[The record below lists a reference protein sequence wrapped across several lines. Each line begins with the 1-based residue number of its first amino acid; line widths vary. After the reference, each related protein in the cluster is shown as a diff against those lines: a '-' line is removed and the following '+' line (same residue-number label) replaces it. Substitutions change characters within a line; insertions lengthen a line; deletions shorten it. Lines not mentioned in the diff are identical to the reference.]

1 LTAPLIDQGIEHIR
15 DLIVSGVLPPGSRLP
30 PEAELAAVLG
40 CSRGTTREA
49 VRSLV
54 MAKVLDVRRGD
65 GTYVTSLE
73 PRLLLEGISFAID
86 LISDE
91 DLLELWELRRL
102 VEPPTI
108 ARAASRIDD
117 LDLER
122 LDKALAEMRAAPDV
136 DQLVTHDAEFHD
148 IAAQAAGNGTLA
160 GLLASVSSRMT
171 RARIWHGVREE
182 GENANTLLQHGEI
195 LAALRAHD
203 PERAQ
208 AAALIHVANS
218 EAWLRRLVTSAPR
231 GRGPARQGEVPRR
244 ATTMR
249 AAKPARRA
257 PSSSKQG

>member
-1 LTAPLIDQGIEHIR
+1 MAAPLIDQGIEHIR
-15 DLIVSGVLPPGSRLP
+15 DLIVSGALPPGSRLP

-108 ARAASRIDD
+108 ARAAARIGD

-122 LDKALAEMRAAPDV
+122 LDKALAEMTAAPDV

-182 GENANTLLQHGEI
+182 GENATTLLQHGEI

-203 PERAQ
+203 TERAQ
-208 AAALIHVANS
+208 AAALVHVANS
-218 EAWLRRLVTSAPR
+218 EAWLRRIVTSTTRELDRPGAPR
-231 GRGPARQGEVPRR
+231 KTAAR
-244 ATTMR
+244 ATKRSRT
-249 AAKPARRA
+249 
-257 PSSSKQG
+257 

>member
-1 LTAPLIDQGIEHIR
+1 MTAPLIDQGIEHIR

-249 AAKPARRA
+249 AAKPARRT